1 MEAAKALIEQREQ
14 VQNDLV
20 KKTPPSPAGPIDP
33 SEAATLPEPPAIQLP
48 RFLQVLRFNQRQ
60 IELMFKARRELGEVF
75 RMRGMVAGRPT
86 ITSHPDHV
94 RSLFKAKPEQA
105 PSLTRES
112 PLRPVVGPNSV
123 LTAVGERHMRQRK
136 LLLPSFHGE
145 AIQRYVQMISDAA
158 EREISSWPVG
168 TPVALAP
175 RMQAITLDVIMGGI
189 FGIEGKPARGTV
201 EGRLRYA
208 TRSLVQAS
216 TWPLAQVAELMNI
229 GRDEP
234 RGFTKIGLS
243 MLDRATHAVIEDR
256 RRAKDLDER
265 KDILSMLLLARNEQG
280 ESLSDDEVRDELTT
294 LVLAGHETTGTA
306 LAWALECLLQ
316 RPAIVRRIR
325 EEMAEVAGPG
335 EAPRGREPLAKLE
348 YLDAAIKEVLRFR
361 PIMAFGGTRLLQAPW
376 RLGEWEIPA
385 GAAVANALSMVHRRP
400 DLYPEPHEFR
410 PERFLGKRPDP
421 YEWTPFGG
429 GVRRCLGMAFA
440 LYEMKIVLAHLL
452 STIDLELADSQPVR
466 AVTRGFFI
474 APEKGL
480 PIRIRP
486 GAAHRVEARAQARP
500 S

>member
-1 MEAAKALIEQREQ
+1 MPTPPPGPRSPSFVQTARFLTRPLEFFQEQVDTHGPTFTIHLAGLPTLVMLTTPADLKALF
-14 VQNDLV
+14 
-20 KKTPPSPAGPIDP
+20 T
-33 SEAATLPEPPAIQLP
+33 
-48 RFLQVLRFNQRQ
+48 
-60 IELMFKARRELGEVF
+60 
-75 RMRGMVAGRPT
+75 
-86 ITSHPDHV
+86 
-94 RSLFKAKPEQA
+94 A
-105 PSLTRES
+105 P
-112 PLRPVVGPNSV
+112 
-123 LTAVGERHMRQRK
+123 
-136 LLLPSFHGE
+136 
-145 AIQRYVQMISDAA
+145 
-158 EREISSWPVG
+158 
-168 TPVALAP
+168 
-175 RMQAITLDVIMGGI
+175 
-189 FGIEGKPARGTV
+189 
-201 EGRLRYA
+201 
-208 TRSLVQAS
+208 
-216 TWPLAQVAELMNI
+216 AELMHAGDANALAFGPVAGTRTHFVLDRESHLERRRLMLPPFHGDRMHEYGEAMADVTLRAVASWPRDRVFAAHPELQRI
-229 GRDEP
+229 TLQVILRTILGLDERAPRDEHVIRQLVRLANEALASP
-234 RGFTKIGLS
+234 LLMARPLRWDLGPWSPWGRVVRVVRES
-243 MLDRATHAVIEDR
+243 DRLLLAEIRKR
-256 RRAKDLDER
+256 REAGDAAER

-348 YLDAAIKEVLRFR
+348 YLDATIKEVLRFR

-440 LYEMKIVLAHLL
+440 LYEMKIVLARLL
-452 STIDLELADSQPVR
+452 STVDLELADSEPVR